1 MTDELKVEP
10 DDLDR
15 FATVLRDLSGQADT
29 AKKYVSSYFDIDG
42 EQSRLFFFVKG
53 MVDKIRQDLEAN
65 YDKLARLSDAS
76 SIELVN
82 SSQMYRTT
90 DHSHAKQLDAQYMEV
105 PR

>member
-10 DDLDR
+10 DDLDSY
-15 FATVLRDLSGQADT
+15 ATILRDLSGQAGT

-53 MVDKIRQDLEAN
+53 MVDQIRQDLEAN
-65 YDKLARLSDAS
+65 YDKLARLADAS

-90 DHSHAKQLDAQYMEV
+90 DHNHAKQLDAQYVEV